1 MQNPNQ
7 LKRAEIGTLQAIEAL
22 IQFGEDHIADRLAE
36 EFLREPCSA
45 CAARRRALAIL
56 RLAAPPAGRRSSI
69 FSNCPSR
76 NPAATG
82 ICLAFLVT
90 LSATQLLSGSQV
102 FLVNY

>member
-1 MQNPNQ
+1 LARFRQ
-7 LKRAEIGTLQAIEAL
+7 LNAL

-36 EFLREPCSA
+36 EFLSEPCSA

-82 ICLAFLVT
+82 ICLAFLVA

-102 FLVNY
+102 FLVTY